1 MAIHEQNYVRYDGPL
16 RQTGA
21 WWTIARTS
29 LRTYLSFLRTK
40 LVLLGLWVIGPLVAG
55 VLILVEYGARG
66 QLAQFTEITAPSGDY
81 VTYFLQMQAFGLAVL
96 FMANGCGVISEDLRY
111 RTFQLFFSKPL
122 SRLDYA
128 LGKYLSLLLLGSL
141 ITVLPATLL
150 ATLRCAFF
158 VQSEFFAS
166 VAKQMAIGVGM
177 SALITCVMAAIVIGL
192 SSLTSR
198 TGYVVLSWIGVLM
211 VPLILSGIVGIATD
225 GAEWANLWSLT
236 GSFMVASKSLLSEE
250 VFDGPIWVA
259 WAVLFGTMALG
270 LFGLAQRIRTL
281 EGVA

>member
-1 MAIHEQNYVRYDGPL
+1 
-16 RQTGA
+16 
-21 WWTIARTS
+21 
-29 LRTYLSFLRTK
+29 
-40 LVLLGLWVIGPLVAG
+40 
-55 VLILVEYGARG
+55 
-66 QLAQFTEITAPSGDY
+66 
-81 VTYFLQMQAFGLAVL
+81 
-96 FMANGCGVISEDLRY
+96 
-111 RTFQLFFSKPL
+111 
-122 SRLDYA
+122 
-128 LGKYLSLLLLGSL
+128 
-141 ITVLPATLL
+141 
-150 ATLRCAFF
+150 
-158 VQSEFFAS
+158 
-166 VAKQMAIGVGM
+166 MAIGVGM
-177 SALITCVMAAIVIGL
+177 SALITFVMAAIVIGL